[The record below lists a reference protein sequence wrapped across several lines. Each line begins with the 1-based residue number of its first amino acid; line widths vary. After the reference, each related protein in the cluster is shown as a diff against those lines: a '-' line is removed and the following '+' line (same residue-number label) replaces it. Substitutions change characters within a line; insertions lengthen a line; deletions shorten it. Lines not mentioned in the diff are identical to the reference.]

1 MTEEPRRE
9 APGIGAETCSL
20 VSELPA
26 AARLDAMRGAFSDL
40 HAFFRWLGVTDEEV
54 AEVCLEAI
62 GPAARARPDE
72 WGAKLR
78 AAAVM
83 IERRA
88 VRESV

>member
-9 APGIGAETCSL
+9 VSGTGAEPASL
-20 VSELPA
+20 FNDLPETG
-26 AARLDAMRGAFSDL
+26 RLEATRDAFAKL
-40 HAFFRWLGVTDEEV
+40 HAFFRRFGVTDEEV

-72 WGAKLR
+72 WAAKLR
-78 AAAVM
+78 AAALM

-88 VRESV
+88 ARESV